1 MSRISLA
8 VLLTLCLLGA
18 AALPA
23 QRIIPVPRQAVQRD
37 GTFRLADGTRLYTN
51 LKGAERRRLSAYL
64 SRSTPFGGRLHPRR
78 DAAADGISL
87 LKLPAADAAFGPED
101 YRLEA
106 DEERVVITAATD
118 AGLFYGLQT
127 LLQLAAPAADGV
139 PAVAATVIEDAPR
152 FAYRGFMI
160 DVSRHFRSK
169 EFLMKQIDALAR
181 YKINRLHLHLTDAAG
196 WRIAIPGRPRLMTLA
211 AWRPDSA
218 WKQWWNKPG
227 GRRYCE
233 RTAPGAYGGYYTR
246 NDLREVVRYAAE
258 RHITVIPEIEMPGHS
273 EEVLAAYPELSCTGR
288 PYTSSDFCVGKEAT
302 FTFLEEVL
310 TEVMDIFPSEYIHIG
325 GDEAGKQAW
334 ASCPDCRRRMEREG
348 LKDADELQA
357 YLVRRIAGF
366 LHRHGRRLLGWDEI
380 LEGGLAPGAAVMSW
394 RGEEGGLR
402 AMRAG
407 HRVVMTPG
415 AYCYLDSYQDA
426 PSTQPEAIGGYL
438 PLAKVYGYDPAAG
451 GGAAAADSLLY
462 GVQANLW
469 AEYIMTDEHYE
480 HMAWPRLLALAET
493 GWSRPER
500 KDFAAFRRSALREVE
515 RLRAA
520 GYHPFALDKEVG
532 DRPEAAL
539 PVAHLALGKPVR
551 YDAPFSP
558 YYPAGG
564 AAALTDG
571 LRGSWTNNDGRWQGF
586 ISRDR
591 LNVTVDLEREEE
603 IRAVSADFMQ
613 AAGAEIFLPA
623 EFIVEVSADGEH
635 FTQLVR
641 RTDAVT
647 TVPANR
653 IDTFGWEGEAR
664 ARYVRCRATADPA
677 LRGWI
682 FTDEIVVKGVGE
694 P

>member
-1 MSRISLA
+1 MPRIFLA
-8 VLLTLCLLGA
+8 ALLPLFLLFA

-23 QRIIPVPRQAVQRD
+23 QRVIPVPLRVERKD
-37 GTFRLADGTRLYTN
+37 GVFRLDAGTALCTN
-51 LKGAERRRLSAYL
+51 LKGAARRRLSAYL
-64 SRSTPFGGRLHPRR
+64 SRSTPLGGDLRHRR
-78 DAAADGISL
+78 DAAARGISL
-87 LKLPAADAAFGPED
+87 LRVPAADAGLGPEG
-101 YRLEA
+101 YRLEVDSQRA
-106 DEERVVITAATD
+106 VITAAGD

-127 LLQLAAPAADGV
+127 LLQLAEPADGGV
-139 PAVAATVIEDAPR
+139 PAVAATVIEDEPR

-196 WRIAIPGRPRLMTLA
+196 WRIAIPGRPRLTDFA

-218 WKQWWNKPG
+218 WKQWWNAPG

-246 NDLREVVRYAAE
+246 DDLREVVRYAAE

-273 EEVLAAYPELSCTGR
+273 EEVLAAYPELSCTGQ
-288 PYTSSDFCVGKEAT
+288 PYTSSDFCVGKEET
-302 FTFLEEVL
+302 FAFLEEVL

-325 GDEAGKQAW
+325 GDEAGKQTWGA
-334 ASCPDCRRRMEREG
+334 CPDCRRRMKREG
-348 LKDADELQA
+348 LKDADGLQA

-366 LHRHGRRLLGWDEI
+366 LHRHGRRLLGWDGI

-415 AYCYLDSYQDA
+415 AHCYLDSYQDA
-426 PSTQPEAIGGYL
+426 PPTQPEAIGGYL
-438 PLAKVYGYDPAAG
+438 PLAKVYAYEPAT
-451 GGAAAADSLLY
+451 GATGQKADSLLY

-469 AEYIMTDEHYE
+469 AEYITTDEHYE
-480 HMAWPRLLALAET
+480 HMTWPRLLALAET

-500 KDFAAFRRSALREVE
+500 KDFAAFRRSALREVD

-520 GYHPFALDKEVG
+520 GYHPFPLDREVG
-532 DRPEAAL
+532 ERPEAAR
-539 PVAHLALGKPVR
+539 PVRHLALGKPVR

-558 YYPAGG
+558 YYTAGG

-571 LRGSWTNNDGRWQGF
+571 LRGSWANNDGRWQGF

-623 EFIVEVSADGEH
+623 EFTIEVSADGEH
-635 FTQLVR
+635 FTELAR
-641 RTDAVT
+641 RTNAVM

-653 IDTFGWEGEAR
+653 IDAFGWEGEAR

-694 P
+694 R